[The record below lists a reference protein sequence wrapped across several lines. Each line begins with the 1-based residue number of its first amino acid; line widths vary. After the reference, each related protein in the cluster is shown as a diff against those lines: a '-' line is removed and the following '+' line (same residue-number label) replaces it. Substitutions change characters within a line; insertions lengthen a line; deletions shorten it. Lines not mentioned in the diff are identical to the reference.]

1 MDLNKLCMGCMEVKG
16 EVGLCPFC
24 GYKEGTKPEL
34 PLHLM
39 PRTIIGKKY
48 LLGKVL
54 GQGGF
59 GITYLA
65 WDIYLDRKLAVK
77 EYFPRD
83 LAYREKGEGTV
94 SIYSRATQSEYDYG
108 LDKFM
113 AEGKTLAKL
122 EGHPNIVA
130 IKDFF
135 KSNDTAYLVMNYVEG
150 ISLADYLNRLKD
162 KLSFEQALQIFMP
175 VLDAVKAIHQAGLLH
190 RDISPDNIYITV
202 HGRVILLDFGAARH
216 ALGEKGKNLSII
228 LKPGYAPEE
237 QYRSKGVQ
245 GPWTDNYAIAVTIY
259 QAITGRMPPDA
270 LDRLNNDAIVAP
282 SELSAD
288 ISAEQEMALMK
299 AMAVKAGDRY
309 QTVEEFQDA
318 LKALPQQKVDTWKPS
333 EQNIVVPLDYPREP
347 AEEEYHQE
355 ITSNEEYKDL
365 DDFSAEVVSEPVYE
379 EPEAFIDQQIDQQKE
394 PYFEEQQHS
403 SVTDPVEYHEPYYD
417 SQYEPIISDVI
428 NIGRSNDN
436 DMVLPDATVS
446 RYHARIYRKG
456 DKWFIEDLNSTYG
469 TSVNG
474 AKISGLIELV
484 PGSVVQISGEKIT
497 YDGHSLRSAEGHVL
511 RDLFIH
517 DPGPVYHKPE
527 VTRKKSN
534 LVPVLIALSAIG
546 LLAVGLLL
554 LSRESSSSEKPAEP
568 VEVAIPQESKPEDVL
583 EHGTIT
589 YEGGTYT
596 GQLKNGVP
604 HGYGTITYRSA
615 SDSSGFSQIASMS
628 GVQKYSGNW
637 KEGKKHGKGTMT
649 YSDGRVS
656 SGLWENDHFKGS
668 NGD

>member
-16 EVGLCPFC
+16 DVGLCPFC

-39 PRTIIGKKY
+39 PRTIISKKY

-83 LAYREKGEGTV
+83 LAYREKGEGAV

-150 ISLADYLNRLKD
+150 ISLADYLNRLKEQF
-162 KLSFEQALQIFMP
+162 SFEQALQIFMP
-175 VLDAVKAIHQAGLLH
+175 VLDAVKAIHQTGLLH

-237 QYRSKGVQ
+237 QYRSKGAQ
-245 GPWTDNYAIAVTIY
+245 GPWTDIYAIAVTIY

-270 LDRLNNDAIVAP
+270 LDRLNGDSIIAP

-299 AMAVKAGDRY
+299 ALAVKAEDRY

-318 LKALPQQKVDTWKPS
+318 LKPLPQQKVDTWKPS
-333 EQNIVVPLDYPREP
+333 EQNIVVPVDYPREP
-347 AEEEYHQE
+347 AKEEYHQDQH
-355 ITSNEEYKDL
+355 SDEEYKGMDE
-365 DDFSAEVVSEPVYE
+365 FSEEVVTEPVYE
-379 EPEAFIDQQIDQQKE
+379 EPEVYVDQQKE

-403 SVTDPVEYHEPYYD
+403 FETGSMEHHEPYYD

-428 NIGRSNDN
+428 SIGRSNDN
-436 DMVLPDATVS
+436 DMVLHDATVS
-446 RYHARIYRKG
+446 RHHARIYRKG

-469 TSVNG
+469 TSVNSN
-474 AKISGLIELV
+474 KISGLSELV
-484 PGSVVQISGEKIT
+484 PNSVIQISGEKIT
-497 YDGHSLRSAEGHVL
+497 FDGHSLRSAEGHVL
-511 RDLFIH
+511 RNLVIQA
-517 DPGPVYHKPE
+517 PEPVYHKPA
-527 VTRKKSN
+527 VVQKKSN
-534 LVPVLIALSAIG
+534 LVPVLIALLAIGVLAIG
-546 LLAVGLLL
+546 LLF
-554 LSRESSSSEKPAEP
+554 LSRDSSSSEKTPEP
-568 VEVAIPQESKPEDVL
+568 VEVVIPQESKPEDVF

-589 YEGGTYT
+589 YEGGTYI

-628 GVQKYSGNW
+628 GAQKYSGNW
-637 KEGKKHGKGTMT
+637 EEGKKHGKGTMT

-668 NGD
+668 NAD